1 MGAVEVAVTAGHVSR
16 QWFSAQEPQG
26 LADETAEQ
34 LESPAPAPLSVSL
47 LVKQHHG
54 EFMRFLRRRAPS
66 GAVSA
71 EDIAQESYIRVL
83 QYEGSRTIREP
94 YFLLLR
100 VAMNVM
106 RDLHRAERVR
116 SSHRHHSL
124 GGIELASDVADPE
137 RAALHAEELELVL
150 AAIAELTPR
159 CREVFL
165 LHRFSHNA
173 YPQIARDFGIS
184 VKMVEKYIS
193 TALARCTESVAG
205 NSSNVVGER
214 V

>member
-16 QWFSAQEPQG
+16 QWFPLREPQG
-26 LADETAEQ
+26 LADEVVEQ
-34 LESPAPAPLSVSL
+34 LESAAPAPFCVSL
-47 LVKQHHG
+47 LAKHHHV
-54 EFMRFLRRRAPS
+54 EFMRFLRRRVPAGP
-66 GAVSA
+66 VSA
-71 EDIAQESYIRVL
+71 EDIAQEAYIRVL

-94 YFLLLR
+94 YFMLLR

-116 SSHRHHSL
+116 RSHRHHSL
-124 GGIELASDVADPE
+124 GGLELASDVADPE
-137 RAALHAEELELVL
+137 RAALHAEELEQVL

-193 TALARCTESVAG
+193 TALARCTERVAG
-205 NSSNVVGER
+205 NSCGVVGER